1 MNCGASAPAP
11 GAAACDF
18 SGVFSLFAVLP
29 TQDTLPELRT
39 LRTTLKEK
47 PMRLT
52 RVFTLSAVALLGV
65 AATMLAQQPGQ
76 RGPGG
81 PGRGGFGF
89 GGFGGFTSRMSL
101 LRIPEVR
108 KELEL
113 ADEQIA
119 ELDKFRDEMRAK
131 YPFPGR
137 GGPGGP
143 GGRPDGQRGGKNPNT
158 DALNAPPADWYF
170 VQAQEQPGQGRGG
183 RGGFQMTDEQR
194 AQFEKQQAEQARE
207 ERAKLADVLLPNQ
220 LKRLNEIYVQQ
231 AGPNALFDE
240 DIAKELSITDAQKT
254 KLTATRTAN
263 QESMGAQI
271 REIFQGGG
279 DRDANRAKIEEIRKA
294 NDAKLLAVLTPE
306 QQTKFEQ
313 MKGKPFAMPE
323 NAGRGGPPG
332 GFGGRRGGN
341 RGGNNNNN

>member
-1 MNCGASAPAP
+1 
-11 GAAACDF
+11 
-18 SGVFSLFAVLP
+18 
-29 TQDTLPELRT
+29 
-39 LRTTLKEK
+39 
-47 PMRLT
+47 MRFT
-52 RVFTLSAVALLGV
+52 RVSMLTAIALLGV
-65 AATMLAQQPGQ
+65 AVTVLAQQPGQ

-81 PGRGGFGF
+81 PGGPGGRGGF
-89 GGFGGFTSRMSL
+89 GGFGGFGGMTSKMGL

-113 ADEQIA
+113 ADEQVA
-119 ELDKFRDEMRAK
+119 ELDKFSEEMRAK

-137 GGPGGP
+137 GGPGAP
-143 GGRPDGQRGGKNPNT
+143 GGGGDRGRRGGNNPNT
-158 DALNAPPADWYF
+158 EASNAPPADWYF

-194 AQFEKQQAEQARE
+194 AQFEKQQAERARE

-231 AGPNALFDE
+231 AGANALFDE
-240 DIAKELSITDAQKT
+240 EIAKELGINDAQKS

-263 QESMGAQI
+263 QESMGAQM

-279 DRDANRAKIEEIRKA
+279 DRDASRAKIDEIRKA
-294 NDAKLLAVLTPE
+294 NDAKLLAVLTPD

-313 MKGKPFAMPE
+313 MKGKPFTMPE

-341 RGGNNNNN
+341 RGGNNNNNN

>member
-1 MNCGASAPAP
+1 
-11 GAAACDF
+11 
-18 SGVFSLFAVLP
+18 
-29 TQDTLPELRT
+29 
-39 LRTTLKEK
+39 
-47 PMRLT
+47 
-52 RVFTLSAVALLGV
+52 
-65 AATMLAQQPGQ
+65 
-76 RGPGG
+76 
-81 PGRGGFGF
+81 
-89 GGFGGFTSRMSL
+89 MSL

-119 ELDKFRDEMRAK
+119 ELDKFSDEMRAK

-143 GGRPDGQRGGKNPNT
+143 GGGGPGGPRGRRGGNNSNSEASIT
-158 DALNAPPADWYF
+158 PPADWYF

-194 AQFEKQQAEQARE
+194 AQFEKQQAERARE

-231 AGPNALFDE
+231 AGTNALFDE
-240 DIAKELSITDAQKT
+240 EIGKELGISDAQRS

-263 QESMGAQI
+263 QESMGAQM

-279 DRDANRAKIEEIRKA
+279 DREANRAKIEEIRKA

-313 MKGKPFAMPE
+313 MKGKPFTMPE